1 MKIRT
6 SMAFLMLVLTAAVPL
21 EAVASKAT
29 ANWFAMP
36 MAELEEVVTDWLDR
50 NGYQTYRMSPTYQK
64 FDQTL
69 KVAGEKAG
77 SELYITLTP
86 QSPLATSIDIDYE
99 NQRDAQQAEALQHY
113 LQGYIGLPNERSQ
126 SLNQVVPD
134 VVGSHM
140 RAVVCIYANKGH
152 EDIQLSGFIIDSNGR
167 VVCTAHDL
175 SLRQTV
181 SVLLYNGREVSGQVE
196 KLDTARDLA
205 LIQTRSPLPDSV
217 SLRNGR
223 YLLRNG
229 DELFTVTCPDG
240 ATNGI
245 HQGVLDGPVRRVNG
259 MPLWQARIHI
269 DPGSSG
275 SPVFDGHGRL
285 TAIVKGRYRGTDSIG
300 FLIPFETLLHF
311 LEKY

>member
-1 MKIRT
+1 MRIRT
-6 SMAFLMLVLTAAVPL
+6 SMAVLMLVLAAAVPL
-21 EAVASKAT
+21 EAVTSNAT
-29 ANWFAMP
+29 DNWFAMP

-50 NGYQTYRMSPTYQK
+50 NGYQTYRVSPTYQK
-64 FDQTL
+64 LDQTL
-69 KVAGEKAG
+69 KLVGEKAG

-99 NQRDAQQAEALQHY
+99 NPRNAKQAEALQRH
-113 LQGYIGLPNERSQ
+113 LQGYIGLPNES
-126 SLNQVVPD
+126 SLSINQVVPD
-134 VVGSHM
+134 VVSSRM
-140 RAVVCIYANKGH
+140 SAVVCIYANQGH
-152 EDIQLSGFIIDSNGR
+152 EDIQLSGFIIDSNGW

-175 SLRQTV
+175 NPRQAV
-181 SVLLYNGREVSGQVE
+181 SVLLFNGREISGQVE
-196 KLDTARDLA
+196 KLDTTRDLA
-205 LIQTRSPLPDSV
+205 LIQTQSPLPDSV

-229 DELFTVTCPDG
+229 DELFTVTCPNG
-240 ATNGI
+240 GINGI
-245 HQGVLDGPVRRVNG
+245 HRGVLDGPPRRVNG
-259 MPLWQARIHI
+259 LPLWQARIHI

-311 LEKY
+311 LDKY

>member
-6 SMAFLMLVLTAAVPL
+6 SMALLMLTLAAAVPI
-21 EAVASKAT
+21 EAVTSDAT
-29 ANWFAMP
+29 ENWFAMP
-36 MAELEEVVTDWLDR
+36 MTELEEVVTDWLDR
-50 NGYQTYRMSPTYQK
+50 NGYQTYRVSPTYQK

-69 KVAGEKAG
+69 KLVGEKAG

-86 QSPLATSIDIDYE
+86 QSPLATSIGIDYE
-99 NQRDAQQAEALQHY
+99 NPRDVRQAEALQRH

-126 SLNQVVPD
+126 SLNPVIPD
-134 VVGSHM
+134 VVRSHM
-140 RAVVCIYANKGH
+140 HAVVCIYANHGH
-152 EDIQLSGFIIDSNGR
+152 EDIQLSGFIIDSNGWI
-167 VVCTAHDL
+167 VCTAHDL
-175 SLRQTV
+175 NPRQAV
-181 SVLLYNGREVSGQVE
+181 SVLLYNDREVSGQVK

-205 LIQTRSPLPDSV
+205 LIQTRSPLPDSI

-229 DELFTVTCPDG
+229 DGLFAVTCPNSG
-240 ATNGI
+240 TNGI
-245 HQGVLDGPVRRVNG
+245 HHGILDGPPRRVNG
-259 MPLWQARIHI
+259 LPLWQARIHI

-285 TAIVKGRYRGTDSIG
+285 TAIVKGRYRGTNSIG